1 MTPAM
6 SGAVLAAAPLPL
18 PVLPRAFIEII
29 QFSGRRM
36 YGWKEA
42 KKLVPRPAGGV
53 GRGEN
58 ADGDRGDQGRRH
70 SFRSTVGDSG
80 DVTFSFRLNSSKFSR
95 EHGPHPQRGMAARL
109 EGAREMRH
117 D

>member
-29 QFSGRRM
+29 RFSGRRM

-42 KKLVPRPAGGV
+42 KKISAPPSRGVLGGARMPTGIGGIRDV
-53 GRGEN
+53 GTVFVARLGT
-58 ADGDRGDQGRRH
+58 ARRH
-70 SFRSTVGDSG
+70 IFV
-80 DVTFSFRLNSSKFSR
+80 
-95 EHGPHPQRGMAARL
+95 
-109 EGAREMRH
+109 
-117 D
+117 